1 MQDQPLSKGG
11 NHGIFP
17 MHILVTLETR
27 ARNPE
32 CVPTLTTSQCRQL
45 KKESGIAY
53 DDMLFFD
60 DCNWGDNCGD
70 VERGCPG
77 VVTCKTPSGMS
88 VQNWNDGLAKF
99 AKAKAAARK

>member
-1 MQDQPLSKGG
+1 
-11 NHGIFP
+11 
-17 MHILVTLETR
+17 
-27 ARNPE
+27 
-32 CVPTLTTSQCRQL
+32 
-45 KKESGIAY
+45 
-53 DDMLFFD
+53 MLFFD

-99 AKAKAAARK
+99 AKAKAASQK

>member
-1 MQDQPLSKGG
+1 MGSLPEPQ
-11 NHGIFP
+11 
-17 MHILVTLETR
+17 TL
-27 ARNPE
+27 NP
-32 CVPTLTTSQCRQL
+32 TQL

-77 VVTCKTPSGMS
+77 VVTFKTPSGMS
-88 VQNWNDGLAKF
+88 VQNWNDGLVKF
-99 AKAKAAARK
+99 AKAKAAAQN